1 MDALRGAL
9 YLLVALAAGLYLR
22 ETAKAWVMVRQGDLS
37 PKLYGRLPIRLKETV
52 DPFGT
57 VILPVLIA
65 VLFASGLPRPPFAY
79 AKPMPAD
86 RARIRSTRQVV
97 LTNVA
102 GAMANLMV
110 VGAAGLLLRLP
121 VPGEAQLALFIL
133 LNANLYLAVFH
144 LMPIPGLDGAAIL
157 ARVLPPRPREV
168 YENLGQYLPLFILAI
183 FFLIGTLLFPIVD
196 ALAGAVCRL
205 LAGASICG

>member
-1 MDALRGAL
+1 MGAVRGAL

-22 ETAKAWVMVRQGDLS
+22 ETAKAWVIVRQGDLH

-57 VILPVLIA
+57 TILPVLIA
-65 VLFASGLPRPPFAY
+65 ILFASGLQTPPFAY
-79 AKPMPAD
+79 AKPMPQD
-86 RARIRSTRQVV
+86 RGRIRSTKQVV
-97 LTNVA
+97 MVNVA
-102 GAMANLMV
+102 GSVANLV
-110 VGAAGLLLRLP
+110 VVLLAGLLLRLNLP
-121 VPGEAQLALFIL
+121 PEAQLAVVVL

-157 ARVLPPRPREV
+157 ARFLPPRPREV
-168 YENLGQYLPLFILAI
+168 YENLGQYLVLFILAI

-205 LAGASICG
+205 LAGSAICG